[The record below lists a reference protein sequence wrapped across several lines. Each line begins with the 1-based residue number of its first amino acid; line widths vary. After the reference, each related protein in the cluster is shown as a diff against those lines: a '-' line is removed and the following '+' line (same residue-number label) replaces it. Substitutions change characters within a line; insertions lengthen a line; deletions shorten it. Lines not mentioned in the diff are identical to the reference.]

1 MTTHVRFA
9 PDGGARLFVSVGL
22 DPTDPTIQTIRR
34 YVLARSR
41 RLARLLEPDAEVA
54 TDADVR
60 AFLESVVREKTTPEA
75 CADLGVSRQT
85 LHHWRKR
92 AARLP

>member
-9 PDGGARLFVSVGL
+9 PDGGARLFVVTGL
-22 DPTDPTIQTIRR
+22 DPQSMRR
-34 YVLARSR
+34 YVLASSR
-41 RLARLLEPDAEVA
+41 RLAQLLEPGAECA

-60 AFLESVVREKTTPEA
+60 AFLESVVREKTTAEV